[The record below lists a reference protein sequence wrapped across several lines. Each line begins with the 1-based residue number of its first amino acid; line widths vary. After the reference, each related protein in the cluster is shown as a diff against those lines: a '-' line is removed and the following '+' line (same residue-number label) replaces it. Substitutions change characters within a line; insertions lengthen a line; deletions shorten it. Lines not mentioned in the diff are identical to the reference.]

1 MGVRVKNV
9 TEGRGRF
16 SPLSPPLPRPPFMSP
31 PCKPLSFLKF
41 NIVVTREN
49 KVPKPHGDTWP
60 ALRATLILSSLLKTR
75 LDLLGGR
82 VGFTTSL
89 PQLYFDYRLDFCMLS
104 IITIPFYMN
113 ISHDNLYAV
122 NKNTVFKPVFRR
134 PRRYTGYQL

>member
-1 MGVRVKNV
+1 M

-16 SPLSPPLPRPPFMSP
+16 SPLSPPLPRPLFISP
-31 PCKPLSFLKF
+31 PCKSLSF
-41 NIVVTREN
+41 VVTREN
-49 KVPKPHGDTWP
+49 KVPEPRGDTWP
-60 ALRATLILSSLLKTR
+60 ALRATLILSLLLKTR

-122 NKNTVFKPVFRR
+122 NKNTVWLVAGAC
-134 PRRYTGYQL
+134 YS

>member
-16 SPLSPPLPRPPFMSP
+16 SSLSPPLPRPFPAPSPPLFISP
-31 PCKPLSFLKF
+31 PCKSLSFLKF

-49 KVPKPHGDTWP
+49 KEPERHEDTRP
-60 ALRATLILSSLLKTR
+60 SLQATLILSS

-82 VGFTTSL
+82 VGFTSSL
-89 PQLYFDYRLDFCMLS
+89 PQLYFDYRPDFSMLG

-113 ISHDNLYAV
+113 IPHGNLYAV
-122 NKNTVFKPVFRR
+122 NINTVWLVA
-134 PRRYTGYQL
+134 GACCS

>member
-1 MGVRVKNV
+1 M

-16 SPLSPPLPRPPFMSP
+16 SPLSPPLPRPLFISP
-31 PCKPLSFLKF
+31 PCKSLSF
-41 NIVVTREN
+41 VATREN
-49 KVPKPHGDTWP
+49 KVPEPSGDTWP

-122 NKNTVFKPVFRR
+122 NKNTVWLVAGAC
-134 PRRYTGYQL
+134 YS

>member
-1 MGVRVKNV
+1 MGQKNKSIFCELYSQMCV
-9 TEGRGRF
+9 I
-16 SPLSPPLPRPPFMSP
+16 SA
-31 PCKPLSFLKF
+31 
-41 NIVVTREN
+41 
-49 KVPKPHGDTWP
+49 TWP

-89 PQLYFDYRLDFCMLS
+89 SQLYFDYRLDFCKLS

-122 NKNTVFKPVFRR
+122 NKNTVWLVASL
-134 PRRYTGYQL
+134 PRSRF

>member
-1 MGVRVKNV
+1 M

-16 SPLSPPLPRPPFMSP
+16 SPLSPPLPRPLFISP
-31 PCKPLSFLKF
+31 PCKSLSFLKF

-49 KVPKPHGDTWP
+49 KVPEPRGDTWP

-82 VGFTTSL
+82 VGSTTSL
-89 PQLYFDYRLDFCMLS
+89 AQLYFDYRLDFCMLS

-113 ISHDNLYAV
+113 ISCDNLNTV
-122 NKNTVFKPVFRR
+122 NKNTVWLVAGAC
-134 PRRYTGYQL
+134 YSL

>member
-49 KVPKPHGDTWP
+49 KVPKPHGDTWS

-122 NKNTVFKPVFRR
+122 NKNTVWLVVGACCSK
-134 PRRYTGYQL
+134 